1 MFNYFTK
8 SYHIFIYIYIL
19 IFKIAL
25 LFLFPNYIY
34 SNIFS
39 RDLSLRLSR
48 NTKYHIDIYESYATT
63 VQNLTN
69 LGLLMEDTHQA
80 SKLRK

>member
-1 MFNYFTK
+1 MFNYFPK
-8 SYHIFIYIYIL
+8 SYHIYIYIL

-39 RDLSLRLSR
+39 RDLSLRLSS